1 MFQDTMTR
9 KLFSP
14 AHDLFRDQVRR
25 FVETEILPYH
35 DDWEEQGVVSREV
48 WENAGAA
55 GMLCPTVPEAY
66 GGSGADYLFSVVVIE
81 EMARVGATGPGFSIH
96 SEMAAPYLE
105 SFGSDD
111 QKEYWLPRLVKGKPF
126 PGLALTEPGA
136 GSDLRRMTTSA
147 KKTNSGYVLNGQKV
161 FISNGQLG
169 DVFFV
174 AAKTKNEYATDSVSL
189 PR

>member
-35 DDWEEQGVVSREV
+35 DDWEEQGVVPREV

-66 GGSGADYLFSVVVIE
+66 GGSGADYLFSVAVKKEVP
-81 EMARVGATGPGFSIH
+81 R
-96 SEMAAPYLE
+96 AA
-105 SFGSDD
+105 
-111 QKEYWLPRLVKGKPF
+111 
-126 PGLALTEPGA
+126 
-136 GSDLRRMTTSA
+136 
-147 KKTNSGYVLNGQKV
+147 
-161 FISNGQLG
+161 SNGPVINTTL
-169 DVFFV
+169 
-174 AAKTKNEYATDSVSL
+174 T
-189 PR
+189 

>member
-81 EMARVGATGPGFSIH
+81 EMARVVQLSPVSAFTRRWPRRTWRASVAMTKKSTGFQ
-96 SEMAAPYLE
+96 
-105 SFGSDD
+105 D
-111 QKEYWLPRLVKGKPF
+111 W
-126 PGLALTEPGA
+126 
-136 GSDLRRMTTSA
+136 
-147 KKTNSGYVLNGQKV
+147 
-161 FISNGQLG
+161 
-169 DVFFV
+169 
-174 AAKTKNEYATDSVSL
+174 
-189 PR
+189 

>member
-1 MFQDTMTR
+1 MTR

-35 DDWEEQGVVSREV
+35 DDWDEQGVVSREV
-48 WENAGAA
+48 WEKRVLRA
-55 GMLCPTVPEAY
+55 CFVPQCQEAY

-105 SFGSDD
+105 AS
-111 QKEYWLPRLVKGKPF
+111 V
-126 PGLALTEPGA
+126 A
-136 GSDLRRMTTSA
+136 MT
-147 KKTNSGYVLNGQKV
+147 KKSTGFQ
-161 FISNGQLG
+161 
-169 DVFFV
+169 DW
-174 AAKTKNEYATDSVSL
+174 
-189 PR
+189 